1 MTTEVH
7 TCCRAG
13 CCAAVSSVNDLA
25 FPTWVPG
32 AIFYQGHCVKGTGQG
47 GIRDP
52 PKGQNTVLG
61 LRKIRLFTTQQWNC
75 LLGAEVIIHLCWQHD
90 DVRYPQNCGLA
101 KDQPLSSQSWL
112 QWASNLLLG
121 QDVTGLWHCV
131 SLHRNLL
138 GRLSSLCLMNKYIM
152 WSLLVKCWH
161 SLTSFSLPFLYKPSQ
176 ASLAGFHRVLS
187 VTAPL
192 IQRI

>member
-7 TCCRAG
+7 TRCRAG
-13 CCAAVSSVNDLA
+13 CCATVSSVNDLA

-32 AIFYQGHCVKGTGQG
+32 ANFYQGHCVKRKGLGQG
-47 GIRDP
+47 ALETRWRARTLSI
-52 PKGQNTVLG
+52 LG
-61 LRKIRLFTTQQWNC
+61 LRQIRLFTTQQWNC

-90 DVRYPQNCGLA
+90 DIRYPQNCGLA

-131 SLHRNLL
+131 NLHSYVFWEDL
-138 GRLSSLCLMNKYIM
+138 KT
-152 WSLLVKCWH
+152 V
-161 SLTSFSLPFLYKPSQ
+161 SF
-176 ASLAGFHRVLS
+176 VCNE
-187 VTAPL
+187 
-192 IQRI
+192 